1 MELIAPDRWNHVN
14 GLENPADC
22 ASRGLLP
29 SELVT
34 HKLWWNGPSW
44 LKYPPPDWP
53 KQSAHPEVEVS
64 EEEISLHLTVHPLVP
79 VIPIDRYSSFV

>member
-1 MELIAPDRWNHVN
+1 MELIAFDRWNHVN

-34 HKLWWNGPSW
+34 HKSWWNGPSW
-44 LKYPPPDWP
+44 LKYPPTDWP
-53 KQSAHPEVEVS
+53 KQLTHPEVEVS
-64 EEEISLHLTVHPLVP
+64 EEEISLHLTVHLSYQLIVTQ
-79 VIPIDRYSSFV
+79 VSFD